1 MRGPCLFF
9 LCLVVEVFVHTSHM
23 MSHRTWLRALDH
35 SLSLF
40 WLRVFVILRIKN
52 MSHRD

>member
-9 LCLVVEVFVHTSHM
+9 LCPVVEVFVHTSHM

-35 SLSLF
+35 SIFLC
-40 WLRVFVILRIKN
+40 WLRVCVILGIKN